1 MTVPS
6 WFKRKEP
13 LRLSEAS
20 LARLRRLEREKLLAE
35 ESDKRHA
42 RSKARM
48 DLIIK
53 PYSNGFDY

>member
-1 MTVPS
+1 MLIPS
-6 WFKRKEP
+6 WAKFKQPQKV
-13 LRLSEAS
+13 SEAS
-20 LARLRRLEREKLLAE
+20 LARIRARERERLLSE
-35 ESDKRHA
+35 EADKRHA

>member
-1 MTVPS
+1 MIVPS

-42 RSKARM
+42 RRKARL
-48 DLIIK
+48 DLIYK
-53 PYSNGFDY
+53 PQ